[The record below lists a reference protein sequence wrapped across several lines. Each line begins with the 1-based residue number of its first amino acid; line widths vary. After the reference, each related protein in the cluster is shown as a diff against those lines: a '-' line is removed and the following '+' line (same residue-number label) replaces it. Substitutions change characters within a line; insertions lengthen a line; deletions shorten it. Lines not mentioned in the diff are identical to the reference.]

1 LRPARGGQGGQLP
14 WPSRGRGHWRHVS
27 PGSGVGRAVSAVLGS
42 WAHFLTGR
50 HGGLQ
55 GTRPDRVV
63 GRCGLAVWR
72 GWPGGALAVRWQGS
86 NALVPCWRCVFPRH
100 VFQGRR
106 STASRSPMGW
116 PGLGRRRRQKEGVSI
131 VHGLV
136 SGQCAPFPV
145 RRDYVEREES
155 NALMPAYSCS
165 LGVLTR
171 MVG

>member
-116 PGLGRRRRQKEGVSI
+116 PGLGPTASAKGGSEYCSWACFRAVRAVSRWFM
-131 VHGLV
+131 G
-136 SGQCAPFPV
+136 F
-145 RRDYVEREES
+145 VERQ
-155 NALMPAYSCS
+155 APRRY
-165 LGVLTR
+165 R
-171 MVG
+171 MVVYG